1 MLLSIVGA
9 TAIVFA
15 MSRMAGDPL
24 NLYATSGYGLSAAQ
38 EAALRKELRL
48 DKPLVVQYVSWL
60 GHVMK
65 GDFGRTLVDKRP
77 VKAIIGEKIGNSLQ
91 LGLAAWI
98 LAVAIGIPLGVLSAV
113 KRASFWDYFA
123 RVFALLGTAT
133 PGFWIGLMMIYLFAV
148 TLDWLPSGT
157 KYGYE
162 TFPLSWSNIKH
173 FLMPAF
179 VLGWGPAAGFLR
191 ITRSAM
197 LEILDSEF
205 VKFARVKGVANSAVI
220 WRHAFRNALIP
231 PLTLI
236 ALTMAGFITG
246 TVVVEQVFSWPGLG
260 ATAVQAVFNNDFA
273 LLTGIVL
280 IFVVI
285 FALAN
290 FAADIGYAYLDPR
303 IKYS

>member
-15 MSRMAGDPL
+15 LSRMAGDPL

-38 EAALRKELRL
+38 ETALRKELRL

-60 GHVMK
+60 GRVMK
-65 GDFGRTLVDKRP
+65 GDFGRTLVSKRP

-98 LAVAIGIPLGVLSAV
+98 LAVGIGVPLGVLSAV
-113 KRASFWDYFA
+113 KRASFWDYFG
-123 RVFALLGTAT
+123 RTFALLGTAT

-162 TFPLSWSNIKH
+162 AFPLSWDNIKH

-205 VKFARVKGVANSAVI
+205 VKFARSKGVSSSSVI
-220 WRHAFRNALIP
+220 WRHALRNALIP

-285 FALAN
+285 FAAAN
-290 FAADIGYAYLDPR
+290 FLADIGYAYLDPR